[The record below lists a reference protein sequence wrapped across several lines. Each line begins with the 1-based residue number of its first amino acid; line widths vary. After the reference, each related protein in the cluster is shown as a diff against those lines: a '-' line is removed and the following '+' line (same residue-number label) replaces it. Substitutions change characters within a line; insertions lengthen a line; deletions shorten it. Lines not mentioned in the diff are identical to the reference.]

1 MIRSGAHGRHA
12 AALLVA
18 ALLVTAWL
26 GPGRAAAQA
35 EPPVTSEETGG
46 TLLLPE
52 AGAKPPP
59 RDPSRGQ
66 VTNLPVPRFVTL
78 KTDEGNAR
86 RGPGLSHRI
95 DWVFKRAGMPLKVT
109 AEYENWRR
117 VEDQEG
123 LGGWVHYS
131 LLSGV
136 RSVIVMAEMADF
148 RAAPDSAA
156 EVVLRAEH
164 GVVARVM
171 ECGPDWCRL
180 NVEGNRGWVIK
191 AALWGVE
198 PGEVID

>member
-1 MIRSGAHGRHA
+1 MIRSGAQGRLA
-12 AALLVA
+12 AALLLA
-18 ALLVTAWL
+18 IWL
-26 GPGRAAAQA
+26 GPGHGAAQT

-46 TLLLPE
+46 TLPPPE
-52 AGAKPPP
+52 AAGAKQPP

-123 LGGWVHYS
+123 LGGWIHYS

-136 RSVIVMAEMADF
+136 RSVIIMAEMADF
-148 RAAPDSAA
+148 RAAPDSGA